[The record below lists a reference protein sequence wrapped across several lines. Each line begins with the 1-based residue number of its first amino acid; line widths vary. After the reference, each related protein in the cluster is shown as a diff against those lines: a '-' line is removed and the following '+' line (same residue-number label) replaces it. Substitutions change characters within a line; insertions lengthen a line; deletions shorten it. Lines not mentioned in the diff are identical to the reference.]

1 MLELPH
7 VLVGA
12 AIATSVSNP
21 VLAFP
26 LALASHFITDYI
38 PHWNPHINTE
48 IKKYGSIT
56 QKSLLILAAD
66 SGGAL
71 VLGASIAYLKS
82 QSLSQF
88 LFILACCLMSV
99 LPDVLEIPYYFF
111 KQKIKWMEDLITF
124 QRSHQWNVPVLWGM
138 LAQIAVSLASLYL
151 IFNF

>member
-12 AIATSVSNP
+12 AIGVTVSNP
-21 VLAFP
+21 ILSLP
-26 LALASHFITDYI
+26 LALLSHFATDYL

-56 QKSLLILAAD
+56 KKSLLILAAD

-71 VLGASIAYLKS
+71 ILGSSIAFLKS

-88 LFILACCLMSV
+88 LVIMACCLMAV
-99 LPDVLEIPYYFF
+99 VPDVLEIPYYFF
-111 KQKIKWMEDLITF
+111 KKKIKWMEDLIDF
-124 QRSHQWNVPVLWGM
+124 QRAHQWNVPAVWGL
-138 LAQIAVSLASLYL
+138 LAQLIVSFGALFIVFS
-151 IFNF
+151 

>member
-12 AIATSVSNP
+12 AIGATVSNP
-21 VLAFP
+21 ILSLP
-26 LALASHFITDYI
+26 LALLSHFATDYL

-56 QKSLLILAAD
+56 KKSLLILAAD

-71 VLGASIAYLKS
+71 ILGSSIAYLKS

-88 LFILACCLMSV
+88 LVIMACCLLSV

-111 KQKIKWMEDLITF
+111 KKKIKWMEQLIDF
-124 QRSHQWNVPVLWGM
+124 QRAHQWNVPALWGV
-138 LAQIAVSLASLYL
+138 LAQIIVSLGALFI
-151 IFNF
+151 IFS

>member
-12 AIATSVSNP
+12 AIGSAIGNP
-21 VLAFP
+21 LLSLP
-26 LALASHFITDYI
+26 LSLASHFITDYI

-56 QKSLLILAAD
+56 RQSLLILAAD

-71 VLGASIAYLKS
+71 VMGASIAYLKS

-88 LFILACCLMSV
+88 LIIMACCLMAV
-99 LPDVLEIPYYFF
+99 LPDILEIPYYFF

-124 QRSHQWNVPVLWGM
+124 QRSHQWNVKPVWGI
-138 LAQIAVSLASLYL
+138 LAQIIVSIASLYL

>member
-88 LFILACCLMSV
+88 LVIMACCLMAV

-138 LAQIAVSLASLYL
+138 LAQIIVSLGALFI
-151 IFNF
+151 IFI

>member
-12 AIATSVSNP
+12 AIGVTVSNP
-21 VLAFP
+21 LLALP
-26 LALASHFITDYI
+26 LSLASHFITDYL

-56 QKSLLILAAD
+56 KKSLLILAAD

-71 VLGASIAYLKS
+71 ILGSMIAYQKS
-82 QSLSQF
+82 LSLSQF
-88 LFILACCLMSV
+88 TIIMACCLLSV

-111 KQKIKWMEDLITF
+111 KKKIKWMENLIDF
-124 QRSHQWNVPVLWGM
+124 QRAHQWNVPALWGI
-138 LAQIAVSLASLYL
+138 LAQVIVAIGMLFI
-151 IFNF
+151 IFS

>member
-21 VLAFP
+21 VLS
-26 LALASHFITDYI
+26 LSLSLVSHFVTDYI

-56 QKSLLILAAD
+56 KKSLLILAAD

-71 VLGASIAYLKS
+71 VMGASIAYLKS

-88 LFILACCLMSV
+88 LVIMACCLMAV

-138 LAQIAVSLASLYL
+138 FAQIIVSLGALFI
-151 IFNF
+151 IFA

>member
-12 AIATSVSNP
+12 AIGVTVSNP
-21 VLAFP
+21 VLSLP
-26 LALASHFITDYI
+26 LSLLSHFATDYL

-56 QKSLLILAAD
+56 QQSLLILAAD

-71 VLGASIAYLKS
+71 VLGSSIAYLKS

-88 LFILACCLMSV
+88 LVIMACCLMAV

-111 KQKIKWMEDLITF
+111 KQKISWMEKLIDF
-124 QRSHQWNVPVLWGM
+124 QRAHQWNVPALWGV
-138 LAQIAVSLASLYL
+138 LAQIIVSLGAFFI
-151 IFNF
+151 IFT

>member
-12 AIATSVSNP
+12 AIGVTVSNP
-21 VLAFP
+21 VLSLP
-26 LALASHFITDYI
+26 LALFSHFATDYL

-56 QKSLLILAAD
+56 KKSLLILAAD

-71 VLGASIAYLKS
+71 VLGSSIAFLKS

-88 LFILACCLMSV
+88 VVVMACCLLSV

-111 KQKIKWMEDLITF
+111 KQKIVWMEKLIDF
-124 QRSHQWNVPVLWGM
+124 QRSHQWNVPALWGV
-138 LAQIAVSLASLYL
+138 LAQIIVSLGALFI
-151 IFNF
+151 IFI

>member
-26 LALASHFITDYI
+26 LALASHFITDYV

-88 LFILACCLMSV
+88 LVIMACCLMAV

-138 LAQIAVSLASLYL
+138 LAQIIVSLGALFI
-151 IFNF
+151 IFI